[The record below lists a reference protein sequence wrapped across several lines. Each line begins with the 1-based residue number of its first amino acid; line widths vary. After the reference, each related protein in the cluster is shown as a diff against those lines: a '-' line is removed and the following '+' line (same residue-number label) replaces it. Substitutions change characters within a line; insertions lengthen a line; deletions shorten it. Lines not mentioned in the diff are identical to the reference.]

1 MQKLDFSRYNIPQPV
16 PALDK
21 DVQAWRQCV
30 NNIKSQQQ
38 HQRNRLLNLNV
49 MSGKDLNIK
58 ELNDD
63 IDIDDNNEDNNKN
76 NKNEPIVAPLYRNY
90 HKSLENTE
98 RILQNNISNLKRKID
113 NITVQRKT
121 LAETTEREFKRCN
134 IRKNEAI
141 QSVWRLDN
149 ACKNYENELKN
160 KGINNIDEA
169 INQLIATEELEK
181 QNYNNS
187 MDYN

>member
-16 PALDK
+16 SALNK
-21 DVQAWRQCV
+21 DVQAWRQCI

-63 IDIDDNNEDNNKN
+63 MDIDDNEDNNKN
-76 NKNEPIVAPLYRNY
+76 TKTEPIIAPLYRNY

-98 RILQNNISNLKRKID
+98 RILQNNINNLKRKID
-113 NITVQRKT
+113 NITVQRKS
-121 LAETTEREFKRCN
+121 LAETTERDYKRCT

-141 QSVWRLDN
+141 QSIWRLDV
-149 ACKNYENELKN
+149 ACKNLENELKN
-160 KGINNIDEA
+160 KGINDINEA
-169 INQLIATEELEK
+169 INELIKAEELEK
-181 QNYNNS
+181 KNYNNS
-187 MDYN
+187 MDYV